1 MNNNQWKH
9 QYFESISTELPTN
22 IFRSLEIEL
31 YLQKTFKNHGF
42 SLQNYQINLSKSVI
56 NILLSVCKL
65 KQPKLSSSTEFN
77 KKNSLEKLPIKKKYL
92 QMVTLCKNSRLKL
105 ETEKLKTI
113 GFINLSNKIAKSLK
127 IFTKNKQNINIT
139 IKEVNFVN
147 ANPNSERT
155 LENLYKFRKAFFFKT
170 GKRIITPFV
179 TQKKS
184 AKLIGKFAAEQLV
197 AAKQQNFFFNF
208 LKESLLLLINQKFS
222 QIQGIKIL
230 VTGRINNSARSRTR
244 KIEIGNV
251 CLISKSS
258 KIDYAESTA
267 FTPNG
272 TIGVKVWVS
281 EKKKKHPN
289 VFTTKKT

>member
-42 SLQNYQINLSKSVI
+42 SLQNYQINFSKSVI

-65 KQPKLSSSTEFN
+65 KQPKLKLSLSTELN

-92 QMVTLCKNSRLKL
+92 QMVTLCKNSRLKF
-105 ETEKLKTI
+105 EAEKLKTI
-113 GFINLSNKIAKSLK
+113 GFTNLSNKIAKSLK

-155 LENLYKFRKAFFFKT
+155 LENLYKFRKAFFL
-170 GKRIITPFV
+170 R
-179 TQKKS
+179 
-184 AKLIGKFAAEQLV
+184 LV
-197 AAKQQNFFFNF
+197 
-208 LKESLLLLINQKFS
+208 KEL
-222 QIQGIKIL
+222 
-230 VTGRINNSARSRTR
+230 
-244 KIEIGNV
+244 
-251 CLISKSS
+251 
-258 KIDYAESTA
+258 
-267 FTPNG
+267 
-272 TIGVKVWVS
+272 
-281 EKKKKHPN
+281 
-289 VFTTKKT
+289 